1 MKIRFHRQFKKSYKK
16 RIASNPKL
24 AARFKERLTLFI
36 QNPTHP
42 ELQTHNL
49 SGDKIHLRAFSVTGD
64 IRVVY
69 HQEEED
75 VVLFLDVGTHNQV
88 Y

>member
-16 RIASNPKL
+16 RIASNAKL
-24 AARFKERLTLFI
+24 VARFKERLALFVE
-36 QNPTHP
+36 NSASP
-42 ELQTHNL
+42 ELRVHNL
-49 SGDKIHLRAFSVTGD
+49 VGEKIHLQAFSITGD

-69 HQEEED
+69 HQEAED
-75 VVLFLDVGTHNQV
+75 VVLFLDVGIHNQV